1 MLTCVCVCVWC
12 VRRAL
17 VVVKV
22 VPKDYDGTSPAE
34 VVLGPLIDQDR
45 AEWMVPKE
53 VDGEFVEETD
63 LLACARR
70 HRDFFK
76 NDLYVTQQSIVKF
89 LDVEL
94 RMPRKA
100 QIGSRAKSFVF
111 TAKLLR
117 KRLDEEGYTTKG
129 TKPGKEGKGKQDSTD
144 AKNASG
150 AAK

>member
-1 MLTCVCVCVWC
+1 VGECVLCVVCA
-12 VRRAL
+12 RRARL
-17 VVVKV
+17 GLKV
-22 VPKDYDGTSPAE
+22 VPKDYDGTSPAQ
-34 VVLGPLIDQDR
+34 VVLGPLMDQDR

-70 HRDFFK
+70 HRDFFMF
-76 NDLYVTQQSIVKF
+76 DLYVTQRSIVKF

-111 TAKLLR
+111 TVKQLR
-117 KRLDEEGYTTKG
+117 KRLDEEGYSTMG
-129 TKPGKEGKGKQDSTD
+129 TKLGKERKGKQDSKD
-144 AKNASG
+144 AKKASG

>member
-53 VDGEFVEETD
+53 V
-63 LLACARR
+63 ACARR